1 MKFTVYEKIF
11 DEKIGKGQK
20 DLIILVG
27 HYITNCKVS
36 NSARIQGFSNLIIK
50 IMIMFFFSNNMK
62 IKAYERLI
70 IYANIFFKCHG
81 FIE

>member
-27 HYITNCKVS
+27 HYITTGKIC
-36 NSARIQGFSNLIIK
+36 NSSRIQVLSNNIIE
-50 IMIMFFFSNNMK
+50 IMVMFFFSNNMK
-62 IKAYERLI
+62 IKAYKRLI
-70 IYANIFFKCHG
+70 IYANVFFKCHG